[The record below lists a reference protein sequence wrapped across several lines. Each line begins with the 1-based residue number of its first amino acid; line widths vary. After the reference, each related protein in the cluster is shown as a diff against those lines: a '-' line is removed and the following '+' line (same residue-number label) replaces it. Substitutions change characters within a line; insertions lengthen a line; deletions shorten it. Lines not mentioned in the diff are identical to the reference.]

1 MGDDLQIA
9 YQSFELAT
17 LYRAIGKFD
26 EAKSKFQSALAG
38 FKIAK
43 KMDFYLKCQ
52 NALLRL
58 HAEALDFEAINSIKE
73 EIQDFVI
80 KDSLELTS
88 QTYYTLGICAGYK
101 EQVDLA
107 VDYFGKSLGLAFK
120 EENKEDMCHA
130 IFGIATCYL
139 NKGELDKA
147 LEEIQKL
154 RVFFEVIP
162 LSDLKNATEVLY
174 GLVLCSQK
182 KYDLAIEALWK
193 AYEALKKDHNTA
205 TLINVLYALGK
216 TYFNAGK
223 KEEARL
229 YLRLAHKAVPKAHL
243 IQSLNKITALLDQL
257 EDDKKLSY
265 DLVIKIEDHAVF
277 EKKQGSVD
285 FKNQFILLDLLYL
298 FAKEPGKVF
307 TKEDLV
313 KHIWN
318 QDYNPSVHDNK
329 VYVTIKRLRKLLEPD
344 VEKPFYIY
352 RSKNGYFLNQNIKVK
367 IETQN

>member
-17 LYRAIGKFD
+17 LYRAIGKFE

-38 FKIAK
+38 FKTAR

-58 HAEALDFEAINSIKE
+58 HAEALDFEAINAIKE

-88 QTYYTLGICAGYK
+88 QTYYTLGICAAYK

-107 VDYFGKSLGLAFK
+107 VDYFSKSLGLAFK
-120 EENKEDMCHA
+120 EDNKEDMCHA
-130 IFGIATCYL
+130 IFGMATCYL
-139 NKGELDKA
+139 NKGKLDSA

-154 RVFFEVIP
+154 RVFFEVIQLP
-162 LSDLKNATEVLY
+162 DLKNATEVVY
-174 GLVLCSQK
+174 GLVLCAQK

-223 KEEARL
+223 KEEAKL

-243 IQSLNKITALLDQL
+243 VQSLNKITALLDQL
-257 EDDKKLSY
+257 EDDKKSAY
-265 DLVIKIEDHAVF
+265 DLVIKIEDHAVV

-298 FAKEPGKVF
+298 LAKEPGKIF

-329 VYVTIKRLRKLLEPD
+329 VYVTIKRLRKLLEPN

>member
-1 MGDDLQIA
+1 VGDELQAA

-26 EAKSKFQSALAG
+26 EAKSKFQLALDG
-38 FKIAK
+38 FKKTK

-58 HAEALDFEAINSIKE
+58 HAEALDYEAINSIKE

-88 QTYYTLGICAGYK
+88 QTYYTLGICAAYK
-101 EQVDLA
+101 EQAELA
-107 VDYFGKSLGLAFK
+107 LDYFGKSLGLAFK
-120 EENKEDMCHA
+120 DENKEDMCHA

-139 NKGELDKA
+139 NQAKLAEA

-154 RVFFEVIP
+154 RVFFEVIQLP
-162 LSDLKNATEVLY
+162 DLKNATEVLY

-182 KYDLAIEALWK
+182 KFEPAIEALWK
-193 AYEALKKDHNTA
+193 AYEALKKEHNTA

-216 TYFNAGK
+216 TYFSAGK
-223 KEEARL
+223 KEEAKL
-229 YLRLAHKAVPKAHL
+229 YLRLAHKAVPKKHL
-243 IQSLNKITALLDQL
+243 IQSLNRITDLLEQL
-257 EDDKKLSY
+257 EDDKKLDY
-265 DLVIKIEDHAVF
+265 DLVLRLEDHAVL
-277 EKKQGSVD
+277 EKNQGSVD

-298 FAKEPGKVF
+298 FAKQPGKIF

-344 VEKPFYIY
+344 LEKPFYIY

-367 IETQN
+367 IESQN

>member
-1 MGDDLQIA
+1 MGDELQAA

-17 LYRAIGKFD
+17 LYRAIGKFE
-26 EAKSKFQSALAG
+26 EAKSKYQLALEG
-38 FKIAK
+38 FKAAK

-58 HAEALDFEAINSIKE
+58 HAEALDHEAINKIKE

-80 KDSLELTS
+80 KDALELTS
-88 QTYYTLGICAGYK
+88 QTYYTLGICAAYK
-101 EQVDLA
+101 EQVELA
-107 VDYFGKSLGLAFK
+107 QDYFSKSLSLAFK

-139 NKGELDKA
+139 NVNKLPEA

-154 RVFFEVIP
+154 RVFFEVIQLP
-162 LSDLKNATEVLY
+162 DLKNATEVLY
-174 GLVLCSQK
+174 GLILGAQK
-182 KYDLAIEALWK
+182 KYDQAIEALWK

-216 TYFNAGK
+216 TYLSANK

-229 YLRLAHKAVPKAHL
+229 YLRLAYKAVPKQYL
-243 IQSLNKITALLDQL
+243 KQSLNKITTLLEL
-257 EDDKKLSY
+257 VEDDAKHEY
-265 DLVIKIEDHAVF
+265 DLVLKLEDHAVL

-298 FAKEPGKVF
+298 FAKQPGKIF

-344 VEKPFYIY
+344 LEKPFYIY
-352 RSKNGYFLNQNIKVK
+352 RSKNGYFLNQNVKVK